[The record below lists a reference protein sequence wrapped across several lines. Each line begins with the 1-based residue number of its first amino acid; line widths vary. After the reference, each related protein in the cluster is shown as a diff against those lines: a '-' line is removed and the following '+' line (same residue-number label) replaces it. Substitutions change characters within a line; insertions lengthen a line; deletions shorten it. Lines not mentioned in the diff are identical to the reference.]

1 MLYGIEIGGSKVL
14 CGAGATPD
22 SISVRERIPTTSP
35 RKTVRAI
42 VDWIERTSE
51 AAGLPDAV
59 GIASFGPIERRPEHP
74 LFGHI
79 TTTTKQ
85 SWTDTDIVGPIT
97 AAVGVPVGWDTD
109 VIGAALGEHRFGAGV
124 GSHTLVYYTLG
135 TGVGGGLLVNGRP
148 PEGVGHPEMGHVRV
162 RRIPGDEF
170 PGTCPFHRDCLEGL
184 VSGPALASRFGR
196 PAEIVDPPEVVAA
209 AAPALAAA
217 ISDLVYTVAPD
228 RVIIGGGVG
237 QLADLHVSVNDQL
250 VEALA
255 GYGVQPE
262 HRQDFVVPPALGQE
276 AGLVGALCLA
286 ELALG
291 GTHP

>member
-14 CGAGATPD
+14 CGAGTAPD
-22 SISVRERIPTTSP
+22 AISLRERIPTTSP
-35 RKTVRAI
+35 RKTMRAI
-42 VDWIERTSE
+42 VDWIERTTE
-51 AAGLPDAV
+51 AVGPPEAV
-59 GIASFGPIERRPEHP
+59 GIASFGPIERRPDHP

-85 SWTDTDIVGPIT
+85 SWTDTDVVGPVST
-97 AAVGVPVGWDTD
+97 ATGVPVGWDTD
-109 VIGAALGEHRFGAGV
+109 VVGAALGEHRYGAGI
-124 GSHTLVYYTLG
+124 GAGTLVYYTLG
-135 TGVGGGLLVNGRP
+135 TGVGGGLLVDGHP
-148 PEGVGHPEMGHVRV
+148 PQGLGHPEMGHVRV
-162 RRIPGDEF
+162 RRLPGDDF
-170 PGTCPFHRDCLEGL
+170 AGICPFHHDCLEGL

-196 PAEIVDPPEVVAA
+196 PAEIVDPPKVVEA

-237 QLADLHVSVNDQL
+237 QLADLHVTVNDLL

-255 GYGVQPE
+255 DYGVQPE
-262 HRQDFVVPPALGQE
+262 HRNQFVVPPALGQE

-291 GTHP
+291 EDR